1 MGIACLAVMHSR
13 SKFMRKNMAA
23 VDVLNSSGKKVSETQ
38 LPDQIFNTPIKKSV
52 LHQVVR
58 SQLAAKRE
66 GTAACKT
73 RAMVKGSTKK
83 LFRQKGTGNARA
95 GSVKSPLRKGGGV
108 IFGPSQRSFAIKVPK
123 KVKKLALKMALSSK
137 MEDNTIF
144 VIDDFNLEAIK
155 TKELANVLNSLEL
168 SDLLIVSDTEDTN
181 LLLSSRNIPDIKV
194 IRTEGLNVYDILKF
208 KNLLLVESTIQN
220 IQGRLS

>member
-1 MGIACLAVMHSR
+1 
-13 SKFMRKNMAA
+13 MAA

-58 SQLAAKRE
+58 AQLAAKRE

-73 RAMVKGSTKK
+73 RGMVRGSTKK

-108 IFGPSQRSFAIKVPK
+108 IFGPSPRSFAIKVPK
-123 KVKKLALKMALSSK
+123 KVRKLALKMALSSK
-137 MEDNTIF
+137 LEDKTIH

-155 TKELANVLNSLEL
+155 TKALANVLNSLEL

-181 LLLSSRNIPDIKV
+181 LLMSSRNIPDIKV
-194 IRTEGLNVYDILKF
+194 IKTEGLNVYDILKF
-208 KNLLLVESTIQN
+208 KNLLLVESVIKN
-220 IQGRLS
+220 ITGRLS